1 MTSNQIAYQTLL
13 ESKRANQAKELE
25 NFRSN
30 SAREAETRRANVA
43 SESIAAKRE
52 AHDYELGQKNIEH
65 KWYDTNKR
73 SYDNLV
79 KSSFNLLGK
88 FIP

>member
-25 NFRSN
+25 NYRSN
-30 SAREAETRRANVA
+30 TAKEAEMHRANVA
-43 SESIAAKRE
+43 SEAVAQARE
-52 AHDYELGQKNIEH
+52 AHDYELGQKDLEH
-65 KWYDTNKR
+65 RYYDTNTK
-73 SYDNLV
+73 SNDNLV

-88 FIP
+88 LIP